1 MEKQSGYNSS
11 YRAKTKTS
19 GLIRVEVV
27 VPSQS
32 RGQVLELA
40 RKLREEFKNPVV
52 EKPITSLRDGSTE

>member
-52 EKPITSLRDGSTE
+52 KKPIPSLRDGSTE

>member
-11 YRAKTKTS
+11 YRAMNKAS

-40 RKLREEFKNPVV
+40 RKLREEFKNPVA
-52 EKPITSLRDGSTE
+52 EKPIPSLRDGSTE

>member
-19 GLIRVEVV
+19 GLTRVEVV
-27 VPSQS
+27 VPTQG

-40 RKLREEFKNPVV
+40 RKLREEFKNPVPQ
-52 EKPITSLRDGSTE
+52 KPIPSIRDGWPK